1 MFIIVYIS
9 KKMKAVHFTTVDFA
23 GAYRATERISQ
34 SLKSVGVDS
43 EVVVRSKTHAD
54 SDCTEYFSNPVSKVV
69 SKAKNVFNMTVSK
82 GPVDTVLFG
91 TDISA
96 SSYVK
101 GADVIFLH
109 WVNSFLSYESVKK
122 LAATGKQII
131 WVMHD
136 MWPYTGGCHLNFGC
150 ERFSE
155 GCGNCP
161 QINSSDANDV
171 SAKNVLRK
179 REAFIRDN
187 ISFVTVSRWMA
198 ENASKSTILQGKDI
212 SVINNPID
220 TDAFCPDDS
229 AGEPGAN
236 GGTSERSTDDRK
248 IILFGAHNATTDPNK
263 GFKYL
268 AEALGKLDG
277 SKYRVVCFGN
287 GPSEPKITVRGIDI
301 EYKGLIN
308 NDNDLIDL
316 YRSADVVVI
325 PSLMESFGYTCLE
338 AMACGTPAVSFDT
351 TGLRDQIV
359 HKENGYMAEY
369 KDSEDLARGIEF
381 CAENKAM
388 LSAAARIHAVENCSY
403 AVAGNKYLELC
414 RK

>member
-1 MFIIVYIS
+1 
-9 KKMKAVHFTTVDFA
+9 MKAVHFTTVDFA
-23 GAYRATERISQ
+23 GAYRAAERISQ
-34 SLKSVGVDS
+34 SLRSVGVDS
-43 EVVVRSKTHAD
+43 EVVVRSKSNAE
-54 SDCTEYFSNPVSKVV
+54 SDCTWYFGNPVSKVV

-91 TDISA
+91 TDISS

-101 GADVIFLH
+101 EADVIFLH
-109 WVNSFLSYESVKK
+109 WVNSFLSYDSVKK
-122 LAATGKQII
+122 LAATGKKII

-155 GCGNCP
+155 GCGKCP
-161 QINSSDANDV
+161 QIKSTDANDI
-171 SAKNVLRK
+171 SAKNVIRK

-198 ENASKSTILQGKDI
+198 DNASKSTILQGQDI
-212 SVINNPID
+212 NVINNPIN
-220 TDAFCPDDS
+220 TDVFCPGDHASDFETNS
-229 AGEPGAN
+229 GSNDQPADN
-236 GGTSERSTDDRK
+236 RK

-277 SKYRVVCFGN
+277 SRYRLICFGN
-287 GPSEPKITVRGIDI
+287 GPSEPKITVPGMEI

-316 YRSADVVVI
+316 YRNADVVVI

-359 HKENGYMAEY
+359 HKENGYMAAY
-369 KDSEDLARGIEF
+369 KDSEDLAKGIEF
-381 CAENKAM
+381 CAENKGI
-388 LSAAARIHAVENCSY
+388 LSAAARRHAVENSSY
-403 AVAGNKYLELC
+403 EVAGNKYRELC
-414 RK
+414 LK